1 MPHRCALPGCKL
13 RVREHVID
21 TGEVAYVG
29 VPSNEI
35 NAVLQHAGVEPTQ
48 EGSRCITFLGDF
60 VLDVNSAK
68 CDCGSPQQRRVMASH
83 AQQKQQGPCVFLFSQ
98 DDEVVAVRSGVGQKR
113 HEGVIA
119 GCQKAAE
126 RICVGFLRAPSG
138 FHWSTEA
145 ALILRKFTDRVGED
159 VKGRL
164 GFTKTCHRKHTG
176 RRFGKGFVLCALWM
190 QVCFPASTVLAI

>member
-1 MPHRCALPGCKL
+1 MPHRCALPGCQL
-13 RVREHVID
+13 QVREHVID

-35 NAVLQHAGVEPTQ
+35 NAVLQHVGVEPTQ

-60 VLDVNSAK
+60 VLDVNSAE

-83 AQQKQQGPCVFLFSQ
+83 AQQKQQGPCVFLLSQ

-113 HEGVIA
+113 HVERDSRLSEGSPH
-119 GCQKAAE
+119 GSG
-126 RICVGFLRAPSG
+126 RG

-145 ALILRKFTDRVGED
+145 ALILREFTDRVGED

-164 GFTKTCHRKHTG
+164 GFTKN
-176 RRFGKGFVLCALWM
+176 V
-190 QVCFPASTVLAI
+190 S